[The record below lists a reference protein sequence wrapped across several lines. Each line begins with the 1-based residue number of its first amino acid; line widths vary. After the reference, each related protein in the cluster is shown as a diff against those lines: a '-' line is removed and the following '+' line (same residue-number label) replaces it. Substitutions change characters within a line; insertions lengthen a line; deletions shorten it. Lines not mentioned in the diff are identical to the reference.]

1 MGKFFIGKSNVWLI
15 MKKQDLNV
23 SVLREMFKIIFAAG
37 LANKMAQQ
45 IKNKNN
51 KKIFNKVVKG

>member
-1 MGKFFIGKSNVWLI
+1 